1 MMEKAV
7 MNTDLSRKLANAGL
21 LRRYAIGALLLI
33 APSFASAEIAVIVN
47 LNNKDK
53 ITMDDVQ
60 KTYLAKTKTFPGG
73 GKIVALDQ
81 AEGSTSRVEFVSKVV
96 KKDEAQMK
104 AYWSRLIFTGKGV
117 PPKTLDS
124 DAAVLEA
131 VISNPN
137 AIGFVEADSV
147 TDKVR
152 VIGTL

>member
-1 MMEKAV
+1 
-7 MNTDLSRKLANAGL
+7 MNTKFSREPAKAAL
-21 LRRYAIGALLLI
+21 LRRYTIGALLMI

-47 LNNKDK
+47 VNNKDK
-53 ITMDDVQ
+53 ITMEDVQ

-81 AEGSTSRVEFVSKVV
+81 TEGSTSRVEFVSKVV

-117 PPKTLDS
+117 PPKVMDS
-124 DAAVLEA
+124 DEAVLEA
-131 VISNPN
+131 VIGNPS
-137 AIGFVEADSV
+137 AIGFIEADAV

-152 VIGTL
+152 VIGTI